1 MPLPRKGGPLSIAE
15 KLKNSLARD
24 GKAPPFQSV
33 ELPSTEDR
41 RKRVRY
47 WAGQVD
53 GPMVLPWISLNP
65 SGKRGDGRGST
76 GTRIANFAWRWGF
89 DGVAVY
95 NIYPF
100 SGSKPKNI
108 KKQIVEWRGQGDF
121 VVRDAVAENH
131 RYIVE
136 CLRGF
141 DAALVAWGAQ
151 DGQFGAETLRWAKG
165 LVSAIQLA
173 DDSRNSE
180 FETWCIGMTKG
191 GHPRHPS
198 PLGRVPADT
207 LPERYHV
214 L

>member
-1 MPLPRKGGPLSIAE
+1 
-15 KLKNSLARD
+15 
-24 GKAPPFQSV
+24 
-33 ELPSTEDR
+33 
-41 RKRVRY
+41 
-47 WAGQVD
+47 
-53 GPMVLPWISLNP
+53 MVLPWISLNP

-100 SGSKPKNI
+100 PGPKPKGI
-108 KKQIVEWRGQGDF
+108 EKQVVEWQERGNF
-121 VVRDAVAENH
+121 AVRDAIAENH
-131 RYIVE
+131 RYTAE

-151 DGQFGAETLRWAKG
+151 DGHFGAETLRWAKE
-165 LVSAIQLA
+165 LFNAIQLA
-173 DDSRNSE
+173 NASRNGD
-180 FETWCIGMTKG
+180 FETWCIGITKR

-207 LPERYHV
+207 LPERYHI
-214 L
+214 LCK